1 MINVLTTARWPVQT
15 VRYRPTD
22 AMKLEEQSVKS
33 LLPTLEFSD
42 IDQSSKKPET
52 KNRQK
57 NEDEGVHIHLA
68 MW

>member
-1 MINVLTTARWPVQT
+1 MQVKTARWPVWT
-15 VRYRPTD
+15 VRYRPND

-57 NEDEGVHIHLA
+57 NEDESVHINLA